1 MFNTYKKFI
10 PFNGK
15 KKKKEKQEETA
26 GKMCKRFKQTFFQRR
41 HTSRPQMYEYMLNI
55 TIDQGNG
62 NQNHNEISPHTCYG
76 WIYIIKTTTKAQR
89 KIATMKTIN
98 KQKTE
103 NTKYCPECM
112 LLVGL

>member
-1 MFNTYKKFI
+1 MSK
-10 PFNGK
+10 GL
-15 KKKKEKQEETA
+15 E
-26 GKMCKRFKQTFFQRR
+26 QTFLQRIY
-41 HTSRPQMYEYMLNI
+41 TDGQQICDKMLKIINH
-55 TIDQGNG
+55 QGNG

-103 NTKYCPECM
+103 NTKYCPGCM